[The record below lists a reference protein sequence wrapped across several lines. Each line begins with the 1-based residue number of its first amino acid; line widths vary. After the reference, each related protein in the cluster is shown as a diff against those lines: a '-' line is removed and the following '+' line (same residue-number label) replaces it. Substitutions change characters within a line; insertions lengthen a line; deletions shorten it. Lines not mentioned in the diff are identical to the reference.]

1 MPPRVLIETL
11 DRLAFLGEVTEK
23 RMFGAYGFYLD
34 GFFFAIFDPKD
45 DQLYLHSDVTMEAER
60 KQVGSELLK
69 PGDGDATMPYA
80 RVPACVLD
88 DPAQLARW
96 AHRALRIAQLH
107 KQADGSALA
116 KMRGLGKASAVML
129 MDAGIT
135 TPTEL
140 RKVGPVAA
148 FRAVAQLG
156 HAPSRNL
163 LWAIEGALTNKL
175 WRRLPEERK
184 AELEAELTDA
194 G

>member
-1 MPPRVLIETL
+1 MPHRVLIETL
-11 DRLAFLGEVTEK
+11 HRLAFLGEITEK

-34 GFFFAIFDPKD
+34 SYFFAIFDPKD
-45 DQLYLHSDVTMEAER
+45 GRLYLRSDVTMAAER
-60 KQVGSELLK
+60 EKVGSELLK

-80 RVPACVLD
+80 HVPASVMD
-88 DPAQLARW
+88 DAARLAHW
-96 AHRALRIAQLH
+96 AHRALRIAQLN
-107 KQADGSALA
+107 KQAEGSALA
-116 KMRGLGKASAVML
+116 KMRGLGTASAVML

-140 RKVGPVAA
+140 RKIGPVAA
-148 FRAVAQLG
+148 FRAVEQLG

-184 AELEAELTDA
+184 AELEAELTIA
-194 G
+194 P